1 MPQGSSSIN
10 VGRCCRLGAPQ
21 WPRDSRSMR
30 FADPGFLIL
39 LLLPAGYAAQWWRT
53 RRRPPRLRLG
63 MPALAFISDPPR
75 SGRARWRPLLKVLR
89 ISAMLLFVV
98 ALARPQVPRDVR
110 EIRLRSRNIIIALD
124 ISSSM
129 KAGDFQPGNRLKVAR
144 KVVNDFV
151 QRRNGDL
158 VGLVLFAG
166 RAFLQAPLTPD
177 LGILE
182 KILERVDIG
191 LLPDGTAIGTAL
203 ALSLGQLKDLPVKAS
218 TILLITDG
226 ANNTGQ
232 PTPLLAAEAAR
243 TLGIRIQAIGLSTR
257 DTSSVALNGV
267 WRVGRT
273 APRLTS
279 RDEIALKR
287 IAERT
292 GGRYYQAT
300 DPQALGNVMEQI
312 DRAERIDVRVG
323 ESRQYRELY
332 GFLLGPALL
341 LLALELGL
349 GLTSLRSLP

>member
-1 MPQGSSSIN
+1 
-10 VGRCCRLGAPQ
+10 
-21 WPRDSRSMR
+21 MR
-30 FADPGFLIL
+30 FADPAFLLL
-39 LLLPAGYAAQWWRT
+39 LLLPAAHAAQWWRA
-53 RRRPPRLRLG
+53 RRRPPDLLLG
-63 MPALAFISDPPR
+63 MPALGFLAGLPR
-75 SGRARWRPLLKVLR
+75 SRRARWRPLLEVLR
-89 ISAMLLFVV
+89 ISAIVLLVV
-98 ALARPQVPRDVR
+98 ALARPQIPRDVR
-110 EIRLRSRNIIIALD
+110 EIRLRSRNIMLALD

-129 KAGDFQPGNRLKVAR
+129 KAGDFQPGNRLTVAR
-144 KVVNDFV
+144 KVVTEFI

-177 LGILE
+177 LLLLE
-182 KILERVDIG
+182 KILGRVDIG

-218 TILLITDG
+218 TIVLITDG

-232 PTPLLAAEAAR
+232 PTPLVAAEAAR

-257 DTSSVALNGV
+257 DTASVALNGV
-267 WRVGRT
+267 WRVGST

-300 DPQALGNVMEQI
+300 DPEALGDIMTQI

-323 ESRQYRELY
+323 ESRDYRELY
-332 GFLLGPALL
+332 VFLLGPALL
-341 LLALELGL
+341 LLALQLGL
-349 GLTSLRSLP
+349 GLTWLRTLP

>member
-1 MPQGSSSIN
+1 
-10 VGRCCRLGAPQ
+10 
-21 WPRDSRSMR
+21 MR
-30 FADPGFLIL
+30 FADPAFLIL
-39 LLLPAGYAAQWWRT
+39 LLLPAAFAAQWWRT
-53 RRRPPRLRLG
+53 RRHPPHLRLG
-63 MPALAFISDPPR
+63 MPALAFLAGVPVS
-75 SGRARWRPLLKVLR
+75 SRARWRPLLKVLR
-89 ISAMLLFVV
+89 IVAMVLLVA
-98 ALARPQVPRDVR
+98 ALARPQIPKDVR
-110 EIRLRSRNIIIALD
+110 EIRLRSRNIMLALD

-129 KAGDFQPGNRLKVAR
+129 KAGDFQPGNRLTVAR
-144 KVVNDFV
+144 KVVTEFI

-177 LGILE
+177 LLLLE
-182 KILERVDIG
+182 KILGRVDIG

-218 TILLITDG
+218 TIVLITDG

-232 PTPLLAAEAAR
+232 PTPLVAAEAAR

-257 DTSSVALNGV
+257 DTASVALNGV
-267 WRVGRT
+267 WRVGST

-300 DPQALGNVMEQI
+300 DPEALGDVMTQI
-312 DRAERIDVRVG
+312 DKLERMDVRVG
-323 ESRQYRELY
+323 ESRDYRELY
-332 GFLLGPALL
+332 VFLLGSALL
-341 LLALELGL
+341 LLAIELGL
-349 GLTSLRSLP
+349 SLTWLRTLP

>member
-1 MPQGSSSIN
+1 MPQGSSSIK
-10 VGRCCRLGAPQ
+10 VGRCCRIGAPQ

-63 MPALAFISDPPR
+63 MPALAFLADRPR
-75 SGRARWRPLLKVLR
+75 SRRAQWTPLLQVLR

-98 ALARPQVPRDVR
+98 ALARPQVPRDIR
-110 EIRLRSRNIIIALD
+110 EIRLRSRNMMLALD

-129 KAGDFQPGNRLKVAR
+129 KAGDFQPGNRLSVAR
-144 KVVNDFV
+144 KIVTNFV

-177 LGILE
+177 LALLE
-182 KILERVDIG
+182 KILARVDIG

-218 TILLITDG
+218 TIVLITDG

-232 PTPLLAAEAAR
+232 PTPLVAAEAAR
-243 TLGIRIQAIGLSTR
+243 TLGIRIQAIGLSTL

-273 APRLTS
+273 APRLTG
-279 RDEIALKR
+279 RDEAALQR

-292 GGRYYQAT
+292 GGRYYRAT
-300 DPQALGNVMEQI
+300 DPEALQGIMSEI
-312 DRAERIDVRVG
+312 DRLERSEVHVAEIRDF
-323 ESRQYRELY
+323 RELY
-332 GFLLGPALL
+332 PLFLLPALL
-341 LLALELGL
+341 LLLLELNL
-349 GLTSLRSLP
+349 RAAWLRSLP